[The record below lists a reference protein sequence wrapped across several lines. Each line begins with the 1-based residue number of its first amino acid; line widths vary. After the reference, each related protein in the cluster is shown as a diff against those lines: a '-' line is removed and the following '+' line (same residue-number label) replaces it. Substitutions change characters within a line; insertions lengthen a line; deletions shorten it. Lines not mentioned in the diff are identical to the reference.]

1 MGPKRKRTSLSIAQ
15 KIDILKKLDCGISSK
30 SVQQEY
36 DIGASTVSDIK
47 HAKDKIRSF
56 FQNTIG
62 SFETTGVFS
71 RKLPLLDNEL
81 YEWFVQQRS
90 KGVSIT
96 GPMLQE
102 KARSFNRSYNR
113 LIFLLLY
120 VLQGQNEENIFKL
133 EAETLTSVLSQAATS
148 QHYNMCIYFCF

>member
-1 MGPKRKRTSLSIAQ
+1 M
-15 KIDILKKLDCGISSK
+15 
-30 SVQQEY
+30 
-36 DIGASTVSDIK
+36 
-47 HAKDKIRSF
+47 
-56 FQNTIG
+56 
-62 SFETTGVFS
+62 
-71 RKLPLLDNEL
+71 PLLDNEL

-133 EAETLTSVLSQAATS
+133 KLKHLLLYCPKQLHHNITTCASIFVFEIRFKNYIS
-148 QHYNMCIYFCF
+148 FFP

>member
-15 KIDILKKLDCGISSK
+15 KIDILKKLDCRISSK

-102 KARSFNRSYNR
+102 KARSYNR